1 MDRMRWS
8 FHVIDGGLT
17 GEDLSSDLS
26 AKASAMDDVRLSR
39 RKDSPSQRN
48 ERVGPQ
54 HELEG
59 WIFTSLGVLCF
70 SLSFVSAR
78 LALGSFDPLLIAL
91 ARGAGAG
98 TIAVVCV
105 LLGKYP
111 IPASKQVL
119 RLCSAAAG
127 IVFAFPIL
135 TTMALQSVP
144 ASHAA
149 AVSAIMPLLTAVFG
163 VWRKREPVPIVFW
176 AIAAGG
182 TAVVAWYLISRAGGI
197 QLQQADLLIIA
208 ACLACSYGYAEGG
221 LLAQEMGGWRAIC
234 WMLVFSAPVALVLFF
249 VYLIGRGP
257 LNPVDSPSAW
267 FGLGYQILVSQFIGF
282 AFYYR
287 GLARGGVARM
297 SQIQLFQS
305 VLAVV
310 AASLILGE
318 YIDLKLWV
326 VLALLLAAVVAARW
340 AMGSGRRAHDKMTDD
355 RAAKQRAMRRRM
367 N

>member
-1 MDRMRWS
+1 MRS
-8 FHVIDGGLT
+8 PFRVIDGGLA
-17 GEDLSSDLS
+17 GEDLSSE
-26 AKASAMDDVRLSR
+26 VRLSR
-39 RKDSPSQRN
+39 TK
-48 ERVGPQ
+48 EEVGP
-54 HELEG
+54 HDELEG

-78 LALGSFDPLLIAL
+78 LALRSFDPLLIAL

-98 TIAVVCV
+98 TIAFVCA

-111 IPASKQVL
+111 MPASKQVL

-149 AVSAIMPLLTAVFG
+149 AVSAILPLLTAVFG
-163 VWRKREPVPIVFW
+163 VWRKREPVPILFW

-182 TAVVAWYLISRAGGI
+182 TAVVLWYLVSRAGGI
-197 QLQQADLLIIA
+197 QLRQADLLIIV
-208 ACLACSYGYAEGG
+208 ACVACSYGYAEGG

-234 WMLVFSAPVALVLFF
+234 WMLVFSAPLALVLFF
-249 VYLIGRGP
+249 IYLIGRGP

-318 YIDLKLWV
+318 QIDLKLWV
-326 VLALLLAAVVAARW
+326 VLALLLAAVAAARW
-340 AMGSGRRAHDKMTDD
+340 AMGSGRYAHDKLQMADD
-355 RAAKQRAMRRRM
+355 R
-367 N
+367 